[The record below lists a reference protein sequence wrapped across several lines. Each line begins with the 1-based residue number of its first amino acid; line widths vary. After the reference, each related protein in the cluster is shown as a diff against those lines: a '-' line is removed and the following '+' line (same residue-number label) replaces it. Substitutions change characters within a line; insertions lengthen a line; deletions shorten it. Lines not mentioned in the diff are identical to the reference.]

1 MLPAITV
8 ESLKE
13 DKGYNKA
20 AKKYIKEHDG
30 LMKKLTKERT
40 NIASNQCKAMEKL
53 AKSKKWVCTQNVV
66 MGQVYPS
73 PKTQPWPPEQFFQT
87 LKTRNQ
93 KSVKIL
99 KTEPDK
105 TQRWRNWNQNLM
117 NFQKPVE
124 PEP

>member
-53 AKSKKWVCTQNVV
+53 AKSKKWVCTQKV
-66 MGQVYPS
+66 MCRVSENLNQTKV
-73 PKTQPWPPEQFFQT
+73 FF
-87 LKTRNQ
+87 
-93 KSVKIL
+93 S
-99 KTEPDK
+99 
-105 TQRWRNWNQNLM
+105 
-117 NFQKPVE
+117 KP
-124 PEP
+124 

>member
-53 AKSKKWVCTQNVV
+53 AKSKKWVCTQKVV
-66 MGQVYPS
+66 IGRVCPS
-73 PKTQPWPPEQFFQT
+73 PKTQPWPEQFLQT
-87 LKTRNQ
+87 LKTWNQ

-99 KTEPDK
+99 KTEPYK
-105 TQRWRNWNQNLM
+105 TQRWRNWN
-117 NFQKPVE
+117 
-124 PEP
+124 